1 MPWYAVNTKPKQ
13 EDRVSSQLVDG
24 GLEVFLPKIQ
34 VRRRRRGSGTFRIEP
49 LFPGYLFVSA
59 GLTPEIWDTV
69 RWARGVKTI
78 LGCDGVP
85 SVVPDEPIAWIKQ
98 RVGADGVVHANATFA
113 AGDRVRVKDGPFAG
127 LVGIMAKTTSRA
139 GRVRVLLDILRGATI
154 ELEDV
159 DLELAS

>member
-1 MPWYAVNTKPKQ
+1 MPWYAVHTKPKQ
-13 EDRVSSQLVDG
+13 EDRVSSQLTGDG
-24 GLEVFLPKIQ
+24 LDVFLPKIQ
-34 VRRRRRGSGTFRIEP
+34 ARRKRRGFGASLVEP
-49 LFPGYLFVSA
+49 LFPGYLFVSVN
-59 GLTPEIWDTV
+59 LTPRVWDTV
-69 RWARGVKTI
+69 RWARGVKAI

-98 RVGADGVVHANATFA
+98 RVGADGVIHPKAPFTCGN
-113 AGDRVRVKDGPFAG
+113 RVRVTDGPFAG
-127 LVGIMAKTTSRA
+127 LVGIMQRAASRA